1 MKLADHVDSIRELIY
16 KAFDKQFGRLGIG
29 AKKTIEIEKLP
40 SELHNKRNKLEEIIQ
55 SHIGETGTFEN
66 AREKALEEFTF
77 TLFNRIAAIKVM
89 EAHQLFPPIITKES
103 IHGDRSFGHKAWL
116 EENPSQRHEE
126 LEGLREYVKY
136 AFNTLANDIALYS
149 GSYPYALLP
158 HPIELDEIINAFNNI
173 QNDTQIE
180 AEIWKNDD
188 ILGWLYESY
197 NNAKKQAFKDSDEK
211 TEYDKVS
218 LQSQVYTPK
227 WVVEFLVN
235 NSLGKLYLE
244 MYPNSNIKNRYKIA
258 NAPQTNER
266 NIKPLH
272 EIKLIE
278 MLVENMLLSIFFGV
292 VGENN
297 MTIIME
303 NAKNIVILR
312 SK

>member
-1 MKLADHVDSIRELIY
+1 
-16 KAFDKQFGRLGIG
+16 
-29 AKKTIEIEKLP
+29 
-40 SELHNKRNKLEEIIQ
+40 
-55 SHIGETGTFEN
+55 
-66 AREKALEEFTF
+66 
-77 TLFNRIAAIKVM
+77 M
-89 EAHQLFPPIITKES
+89 ESHQLFPPIITKES

-116 EENPSQRHEE
+116 EENPSQRNEE
-126 LEGLREYVKY
+126 LEGLREYIKY

-244 MYPNSNIKNRYKIA
+244 MYPNSNIKNRYK
-258 NAPQTNER
+258 
-266 NIKPLH
+266 
-272 EIKLIE
+272 
-278 MLVENMLLSIFFGV
+278 
-292 VGENN
+292 
-297 MTIIME
+297 
-303 NAKNIVILR
+303 
-312 SK
+312 